1 MDYQPINIQEKF
13 YKFSSH
19 WFPKIIAQV
28 TDYHIKLAKIQGEFV
43 WHSHPETDEMFFV
56 VDGEMEIHFRDG
68 VLKLHSGE
76 MYVVPKGVEHKPVAV
91 QECQIMLIE
100 PAGTV
105 NTGDQVDEKAATT
118 GVWI

>member
-1 MDYQPINIQEKF
+1 MMYQPINIQEKF

-28 TDYHIKLAKIQGEFV
+28 NDYHIKLAKVQGEFV
-43 WHSHPETDEMFFV
+43 WHSHPETDEMFLV
-56 VDGEMEIHFRDG
+56 IEGDLDIHFRDG
-68 VLKLHSGE
+68 KVTLHTGE
-76 MYVVPKGVEHKPVAV
+76 LYVVPKGVEHKPVAA

-100 PAGTV
+100 PIGTV
-105 NTGDQVDEKAATT
+105 NTGDAVDEKTAST

>member
-1 MDYQPINIQEKF
+1 MEYQPVNIQEKF

-19 WFPKIIAQV
+19 WFPKIVAQV
-28 TDYHIKLAKIQGEFV
+28 NDYHIKIAKVQGEFV
-43 WHSHPETDEMFFV
+43 WHSHAETDEMFFV
-56 VDGEMEIHFRDG
+56 IDGEMDILFRDG
-68 VLKLHSGE
+68 KVTLHTGE
-76 MYVVPKGVEHKPVAV
+76 LFVVPKGVEHKPVAA

-105 NTGDQVDEKAATT
+105 NTGDAVDEKAATS